1 MDLLDAGCTL
11 ISSGL
16 MARAMGVFAR
26 LGDGFHDAW
35 LAVLLLLGGR
45 LVRHERADRAGRAA
59 LAAVALAGLGSALLT
74 IILQMPGPEATAE
87 TYRLPWSHASPAF
100 ALSAVLGHAF
110 PTWAPLLS
118 LAAIVAG
125 VARVYHRSHVL
136 IDVAVGALL
145 GTGIG
150 ILLARGLLKPAP
162 PARAPIAW
170 GLGLAAVMVAVPLIA
185 FFAAYERALAAHQ
198 PTDAGPAS
206 PGIVLVQF
214 GAKESRPRLSHG
226 WSGDERW
233 VGQFP
238 MAWAEGLEA
247 RVVLPGLP
255 TADHLF
261 RLHLRP
267 FIAPRRPPCQRVAIT
282 VNGEPVATLRL
293 DTGWR
298 WYELRVP
305 GRVLTPGPNE
315 VSFRFARADRPRDY
329 GRSADARALSA
340 AFAALEVVRA
350 GLDSDSRPVPR

>member
-16 MARAMGVFAR
+16 VARAMGVFQR
-26 LGDGFHDAW
+26 LGDGFHDLW
-35 LAVLLLLGGR
+35 LALLLLLGGR
-45 LVRHERADRAGRAA
+45 LARHERAERAGRVA
-59 LAAVALAGLGSALLT
+59 LVAVVLAGLGSALLA
-74 IILQMPGPEATAE
+74 IILPMPRPDVSAATDH
-87 TYRLPWSHASPAF
+87 LPWSHASPAF

-118 LAAIVAG
+118 LAAVVAG

-136 IDVAVGALL
+136 LDVAVGALL

-150 ILLARGLLKPAP
+150 ILVARGSLKPAP

-170 GLGLAAVMVAVPLIA
+170 GLGLAAVMIAVPLIA
-185 FFAAYERALAAHQ
+185 FFAAYDRALAAHQ
-198 PTDAGPAS
+198 PTAAGPAGAS
-206 PGIVLVQF
+206 SGNVLVQF
-214 GAKESRPRLSHG
+214 GTKESRPMMTHG
-226 WSGDERW
+226 WSGDESW
-233 VGQFP
+233 VGRFP

-247 RVVLPGLP
+247 QVVLPGLP

-261 RLHLRP
+261 RLHLLP
-267 FIAPRRPPCQRVAIT
+267 FIAPRRPPCQGVAIT
-282 VNGEPVATLRL
+282 VNGKPVATLRL

-305 GRVLTPGPNE
+305 GKVLTAGPNE

-329 GRSADARALSA
+329 GRSADARALSV

-350 GLDSDSRPVPR
+350 GPGE